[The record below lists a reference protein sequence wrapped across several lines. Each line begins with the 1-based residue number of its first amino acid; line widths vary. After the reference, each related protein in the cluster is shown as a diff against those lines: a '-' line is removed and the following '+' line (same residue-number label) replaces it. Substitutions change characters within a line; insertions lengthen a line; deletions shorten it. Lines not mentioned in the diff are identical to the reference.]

1 MEVHQTTTVEAA
13 VTLRVP
19 RGAAGDM
26 ERGVRTVLE
35 DIDGVA
41 TVDVGEL
48 TGMRPSAADLYVE
61 ARARFELERE
71 PEDVEAFLRDGFGVE
86 TVEAVIAER

>member
-1 MEVHQTTTVEAA
+1 MGVTQTTTVEAA

-26 ERGVRTVLE
+26 ERGVRCVLE

-41 TVDVGEL
+41 AVDVGEL
-48 TGMRPSAADLYVE
+48 TGMRPSAADLYVD
-61 ARARFELERE
+61 ARVRFDLERE
-71 PEDVEAFLRDGFGVE
+71 PDDVRGFLRDGFGVE
-86 TVEAVIAER
+86 AVEAVIADG